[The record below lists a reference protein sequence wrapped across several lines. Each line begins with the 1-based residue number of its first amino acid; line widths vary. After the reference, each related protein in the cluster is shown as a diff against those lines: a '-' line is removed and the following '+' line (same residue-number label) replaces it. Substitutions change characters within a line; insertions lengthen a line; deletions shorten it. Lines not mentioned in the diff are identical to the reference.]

1 MSAGFGLCYDGGV
14 ADSDDITQLLNRWS
28 EGDRSAMNS
37 VTPLIYEELKR
48 IARQVFSR
56 ESGRH
61 TLQPTALVHE
71 AYEKLVGVD
80 IEWQDRAHFY
90 ALAARMMRRLLVN
103 HANGRS
109 AKKRGGD
116 ALKVTLHEEL
126 IEGHEGDEDILQ
138 LDAALEELA
147 TMDERKADILEL
159 HYFGGLTQ
167 PQTGVALGI
176 SESTVRRELRL
187 AKIWLRKILNES
199 AAAD

>member
-1 MSAGFGLCYDGGV
+1 MSDN
-14 ADSDDITQLLNRWS
+14 DDITQLLNRWAD
-28 EGDRSAMNS
+28 GDRSAMES
-37 VTPLIYEELKR
+37 VTPLIYDELKR

-56 ESGRH
+56 ERGQH

-71 AYEKLVGVD
+71 AFEKLIGVD
-80 IEWQDRAHFY
+80 VEWQDRAHFY

-103 HANGRS
+103 HANSRD

-126 IEGHEGDEDILQ
+126 HADGSADEDILQ
-138 LDAALEELA
+138 LDAALSRLA
-147 TMDERKADILEL
+147 EVSERQADILEL

-167 PQTGVALGI
+167 PQIGVALDI

-187 AKIWLRKILNES
+187 AKIWLRKLLSES
-199 AAAD
+199 ASGG